1 VKNMAEKITKEELE
15 EGKSKLN
22 KLSEDEIKK
31 REEEKKKRAE
41 ELEKVRKALE
51 EAEKKGAA

>member
-1 VKNMAEKITKEELE
+1 MAEKRTKEELE
-15 EGKSKLN
+15 EGKAKLN
-22 KLSEDEIKK
+22 KLSEAEIKK

-41 ELEKVRKALE
+41 ELEKIRKAME